1 MGSDPYTLDGARR
14 ILADTPKVVER
25 LDRLLGL
32 AILGSGVGFLM
43 TGVSQLVAVFGWVDQ
58 KNELMRLLDGL
69 VSAGWERLRTGE
81 RRNRFEVLAA
91 THTALVYGSFFAA
104 IRELLGPV
112 YDELDLTDEDVAH
125 LTTAAGERA
134 IGLVASGRIPLPDA
148 TAGLHRTITE
158 RIEPFYR
165 DLARTSLEFFA
176 SFAGWPREQ
185 ETRDTDPLVKQI
197 TERATNRYRAEYARL
212 AADVREFEIWAM
224 LGEHAATQQQTDAS
238 LARLEDLVATIVRHE
253 ERGPARLLGTVR
265 AINRDVF
272 GTLLIPVAETGD
284 LAGVTLPT
292 VEAGYVSPRF
302 RWALAGP
309 DVRAADEQWWAD
321 QPLGDDIETFL
332 AGHFAAPV
340 SVDRPLVVLGHPGS
354 GKSLFTKVCAARLST
369 ADRFTPVRIALRDVT
384 DPTAPLYQQMS
395 GALEK
400 ATNGRVGW
408 AGFCDAAEGTVRVLF
423 IDGLDELM
431 QATGSTQSSY
441 LAGVTELQ
449 RVEKV
454 TGNPLAVVVTAR
466 TIVADLAEI
475 PDGSLV
481 VKLEDF
487 SDTQVER
494 WLEIWRAT
502 NAGSGLLDLDMSRIL
517 RLGDLS
523 HQPLLL
529 LLLAL
534 YASRRPLPEED
545 SAAGLYGA
553 LLHDFITREIAKPG
567 QAGAGSPAQR
577 RYDALWQLGVV
588 AFGMINRGRL
598 HLGEDQLR
606 LDLAALSRRN
616 ADPILTPAGMLDPA
630 QRIIG
635 RFFFIT
641 AAEADGGNAGR
652 SYEFL
657 HATFGEYLVAYQ
669 LVEQLSDLHQ
679 ALGRPSSQQWDD
691 DLLFALLSHRL
702 VTAGAAA
709 VLPFARQ
716 LLEVESEKTREG
728 VLAVVSRLIRAAPER
743 WGKGAFASYDPSG
756 GRYLDRLATYT
767 ANLVLLLTQLVEE
780 PVPLAYLAPAGI
792 DPEEW
797 WTTLLDLWHATF
809 QREFGEEWRG
819 LLSLL
824 GRPAGRWAGIE
835 ARTDPVANTFVTRLR
850 LETANRVRGAAYNAG
865 IAAMTGTYRLS
876 GADRD
881 EELSGELIAALTDP
895 SPDLGSIDHEHL
907 VAAFRAAG
915 ETASWLARPAVAY
928 LCRFGDN
935 LAAGARASILKVLLA
950 SGNQQADLGPG
961 LALLVAL
968 YPDLIRAVPA
978 VGRLLLTPV
987 DTDED
992 VMTLAPRDRNI
1003 EIALLAGEAV
1013 WQRSDRDIYG
1023 FAYLR
1028 HRSLAADL
1036 AEQWAGDIGARVPVG
1051 AGDAARRA
1059 LIRQVVTESVTI
1071 PPF

>member
-14 ILADTPKVVER
+14 ILVGTPKIVER

-32 AILGSGVGFLM
+32 AILGSGAGYLM
-43 TGVSQLVAVFGWVDQ
+43 TGTSQLMALFDWVDQ

-69 VSAGWERLRTGE
+69 VSAGWERLRKGE
-81 RRNRFEVLAA
+81 RQDRFEVLAA
-91 THTALVYGSFFAA
+91 THTALVHGCFFTAL
-104 IRELLGPV
+104 RELLGPV
-112 YDELDLTDEDVAH
+112 YDELDLTDEDMAH
-125 LTTAAGERA
+125 LTTAAGEWA

-176 SFAGWPREQ
+176 GLAGWPREQ
-185 ETRDTDPLVKQI
+185 DTRSTDPLVGQI
-197 TERATNRYRAEYARL
+197 TERATSRYRAEYARL

-224 LGEHAATQQQTDAS
+224 LGEHAATQQQTGAS
-238 LARLEDLVATIVRHE
+238 LARLEDLVATIVHRDE
-253 ERGPARLLGTVR
+253 AGPARLLDTVR

-272 GTLLIPVAETGD
+272 GAPLIPVAETGD
-284 LAGVTLPT
+284 LDGVTLPT

-302 RWALAGP
+302 RWALAGSDARP
-309 DVRAADEQWWAD
+309 ADEQWWAG

-332 AGHFAAPV
+332 AGHFASPA

-354 GKSLFTKVCAARLST
+354 GKSLFTRVCAARLST
-369 ADRFTPVRIALRDVT
+369 ADRFTAVRVALRDVA

-408 AGFCDAAEGTVRVLF
+408 SGFCDAAEGTVRVLF

-431 QATGSTQSSY
+431 QATGSTQSGY

-449 RVEKV
+449 RIEKV
-454 TGNPLAVVVTAR
+454 TGHPLVVVVTAR
-466 TIVADLAEI
+466 TVVADLAEI

-481 VKLEDF
+481 IKLEDF
-487 SDTQVER
+487 FDTQVES
-494 WLEIWRAT
+494 WLRTWRAT
-502 NAGSGLLDLDMSRIL
+502 NAGSGLLELDTSRIL

-534 YASRRPLPEED
+534 YAARRPLPEDD

-553 LLHDFITREIAKPG
+553 LLHDFITRELAKPG
-567 QAGAGSPAQR
+567 QSGAGGPAQR
-577 RYDALWQLGVV
+577 RHDALWQLGVV

-616 ADPILTPAGMLDPA
+616 ADPILTPPGMLDPA

-641 AAEADGGNAGR
+641 AAEADGGGGGR

-657 HATFGEYLVAYQ
+657 HATFGEYLVAYH
-669 LVEQLSDLHQ
+669 LVEQLSDLHA

-716 LLEVESEKTREG
+716 LLDAEGEETREG
-728 VLAVVSRLIRAAPER
+728 VLAVVSWLIRAAPDR

-756 GRYLDRLATYT
+756 GRYVDRLATYT
-767 ANLVLLLTQLVEE
+767 ANLVLLLTRLVEE
-780 PVPLAYLAPAGI
+780 PVPLAYLAPAGA

-809 QREFGEEWRG
+809 QREYGEEWRG

-824 GRPAGRWAGIE
+824 GRPSDRWAGIE
-835 ARTDPVANTFVTRLR
+835 ARADPIANTFVTRLR

-876 GADRD
+876 SADR
-881 EELSGELIAALTDP
+881 EEEMAGELIAVLTDP
-895 SPDLGSIDHEHL
+895 SPGPLTFDHLRLAENL
-907 VAAFRAAG
+907 RAAG
-915 ETASWLARPAVAY
+915 ETASWLARPAVAF
-928 LCRFGDN
+928 LCRFGDD
-935 LAAGARASILKVLLA
+935 LTAEARAGLLQILLA
-950 SGNQQADLGPG
+950 HRNHPADLSHG

-968 YPDLIRAVPA
+968 YPDLIHAGPE

-987 DTDED
+987 NTGED
-992 VMTLAPRDRNI
+992 VVALAPRDASI
-1003 EIALLAGEAV
+1003 EIALLTGEAV
-1013 WQRSDRDIYG
+1013 WQRSDRDLYG

-1028 HRSLAADL
+1028 HQHLAAEF
-1036 AEQWAGDIGARVPVG
+1036 AEQVARDAGSRVP
-1051 AGDAARRA
+1051 ADADDMARRT
-1059 LIRQVVTESVTI
+1059 LIRQLITEPGS